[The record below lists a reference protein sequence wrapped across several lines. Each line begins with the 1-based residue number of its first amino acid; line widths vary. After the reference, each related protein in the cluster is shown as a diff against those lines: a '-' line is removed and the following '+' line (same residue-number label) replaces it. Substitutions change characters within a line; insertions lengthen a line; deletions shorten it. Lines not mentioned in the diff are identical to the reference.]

1 MDWVKT
7 ALSVGTTI
15 GKIAGMLQGND
26 GGLIHF
32 GPTGSGVNPA
42 IGQTGFF
49 LDKNG
54 QCWVGNQGTEGKEW
68 LRVKGG
74 AVVAG
79 NPAQ

>member
-54 QCWVGNQGTEGKEW
+54 QCWVGNQGRLNWESPS
-68 LRVKGG
+68 RP
-74 AVVAG
+74 AG
-79 NPAQ
+79 VSCRRPTLM